1 MKFQTLI
8 IAIFSVLLTG
18 CTASEAV
25 KIPGGESYTVT
36 VLGDVHYDG
45 KQYHIAPEKTPA
57 LQQKRELN
65 INQWL
70 DKSPQLL
77 TAAAKM
83 SRDGVPFIIQLGD
96 IINGGCDNAE
106 LQGAAMKDAFVT
118 VKKFFPGK
126 KLFTLCGN
134 HETWRANDAGKA
146 VDSVFVPLMKNELGS
161 DAKTDGAN
169 YAVRYGKDL
178 YIFYDYR
185 TKSGDRKK
193 TGAEFTRSV
202 LASNQDAR
210 HIFFLTHLPIFPC
223 AKGNPGWIVPEFKE
237 LIPLLAKHK
246 AIVLCGHSHFW
257 GHHIYRSGNDKLVQ
271 FMITSIG
278 YCWSPGT
285 PLKERFSSYDQWKK
299 EINPRYFTAANQW
312 STDNL
317 KFFDNADF
325 ILYNSQYRIPSGFV
339 RLEVDDSKV
348 TAHIFTDDSGKPV
361 RSVVLKD
368 E

>member
-1 MKFQTLI
+1 MAKHTC
-8 IAIFSVLLTG
+8 AICGAEVGLM
-18 CTASEAV
+18 SEQKLADGNYICRKV
-25 KIPGGESYTVT
+25 CSKKTFKIFDKVEAT
-36 VLGDVHYDG
+36 LGDVTA
-45 KQYHIAPEKTPA
+45 HIEQIEKGTKIWEA
-57 LQQKRELN
+57 
-65 INQWL
+65 I
-70 DKSPQLL
+70 
-77 TAAAKM
+77 
-83 SRDGVPFIIQLGD
+83 
-96 IINGGCDNAE
+96 
-106 LQGAAMKDAFVT
+106 
-118 VKKFFPGK
+118 
-126 KLFTLCGN
+126 
-134 HETWRANDAGKA
+134 
-146 VDSVFVPLMKNELGS
+146 FVPLMKNELGS

-348 TAHIFTDDSGKPV
+348 TAHIFTDGSGKPV

>member
-1 MKFQTLI
+1 MW
-8 IAIFSVLLTG
+8 
-18 CTASEAV
+18 
-25 KIPGGESYTVT
+25 ESGLSAT
-36 VLGDVHYDG
+36 VL
-45 KQYHIAPEKTPA
+45 
-57 LQQKRELN
+57 
-65 INQWL
+65 
-70 DKSPQLL
+70 
-77 TAAAKM
+77 AAASKH
-83 SRDGVPFIIQLGD
+83 SSKDTPFIIQLGD
-96 IINGGCDNAE
+96 LTQGDCENDVLHGAMFRGAFAE
-106 LQGAAMKDAFVT
+106 LH
-118 VKKFFPGK
+118 KFFPGK
-126 KLFTLCGN
+126 KLFTMRGN
-134 HETWRANDAGKA
+134 HDGRGDGTIISS
-146 VDSVFVPLMKNELGS
+146 VDKYFVPLLKKELGS
-161 DAKTDGAN
+161 DDIRMDGTS

-185 TKSGDRKK
+185 KKAGNRKK

-223 AKGNPGWIVPEFKE
+223 STGNPGWIVPEFKE

-246 AIVLCGHSHFW
+246 AIVFCGHSHFW
-257 GHHIYRSGNDKLVQ
+257 GHYIYRSGNDKLVQ

-278 YCWSPGT
+278 YNWSPGT

-325 ILYNSQYRIPSGFV
+325 ILYNSKYRIPSGFV

-368 E
+368 K